1 MSVQVE
7 KLEKSTAKLTIEVT
21 AEKFE
26 EGLEKAYQ
34 KNKNRFNI
42 QGFRRGKAPR
52 KFVEKM
58 YGAEILYEDAANA
71 IIPEAYEEAYK
82 EVKDQ
87 LDIFSRPEIDVTQ
100 IEKGKPFI
108 FTAKVALNPAVTL
121 GAYKGV
127 EIDKVETE
135 VTEAEIDDAIKKVQE
150 SNSRTVD
157 VTDRAVEDGDTAV
170 IDFEGFVDGEAFEGG
185 KGNDYSL
192 VIGSHSFIDT
202 FEDQIIG
209 HSIGDEFDVNVTF
222 PAEYGVSDLA
232 GKPAVFKVTVK
243 AIKRKELP
251 EVDDDFASEV
261 SDFETVAEYRESL
274 RKDLT
279 EKKAKEA
286 ANAKEDAA
294 VRKAIEACEV
304 ELDELHIKDM
314 VRTMMDETAANFR
327 QQGISMDMYY
337 QYTGTTEED
346 LKKQLEP
353 RAQERIKSRE
363 VLKAVAE
370 AEKIEVSD
378 VDIEAEITEMAGK
391 FNMEPDKVKSMLG
404 EEGKKN
410 LTEDLR
416 VRKAAKFIAANAVEK

>member
-150 SNSRTVD
+150 SNSRTVE

-286 ANAKEDAA
+286 ADAKEDAA

-337 QYTGTTEED
+337 QYTGTTEEE

-353 RAQERIKSRE
+353 RAEERIKSRE

>member
-232 GKPAVFKVTVK
+232 GKPAVFKVAVK

-261 SDFETVAEYRESL
+261 SDFETVAEYRASL
-274 RKDLT
+274 KKDLS
-279 EKKAKEA
+279 EKKEKEA
-286 ANAKEDAA
+286 ADVKEDAA

-337 QYTGTTEED
+337 QYTGATEED

-353 RAQERIKSRE
+353 RAEERIKSRE

>member
-209 HSIGDEFDVNVTF
+209 HSIGDEFEVNVTF

-286 ANAKEDAA
+286 ADAKEDAA

-353 RAQERIKSRE
+353 RAEERIKSRE

-378 VDIEAEITEMAGK
+378 ADIEAEITEMAGK

-410 LTEDLR
+410 LTEDLK

>member
-286 ANAKEDAA
+286 ADAKEDAA

-353 RAQERIKSRE
+353 RAEERIKSRE

-378 VDIEAEITEMAGK
+378 ADIEAEITEMAGK

-410 LTEDLR
+410 LTEDLK
-416 VRKAAKFIAANAVEK
+416 V

>member
-286 ANAKEDAA
+286 ADAKEDAA

-353 RAQERIKSRE
+353 RAEERIKSRE

-378 VDIEAEITEMAGK
+378 ADIEAEITEMAGK

-410 LTEDLR
+410 LTEDLK

>member
-150 SNSRTVD
+150 SNSRTVE
-157 VTDRAVEDGDTAV
+157 VTDRAVEDGDTAI
-170 IDFEGFVDGEAFEGG
+170 IDFEGSVDGEAFEGG

-232 GKPAVFKVTVK
+232 GKPAVFKVAVK

-261 SDFETVAEYRESL
+261 SDFETVAEYRASL
-274 RKDLT
+274 KKDLS
-279 EKKAKEA
+279 EKKEKEA

-353 RAQERIKSRE
+353 RAEERIKSRE

-378 VDIEAEITEMAGK
+378 ADIEAEITEMAGK

-410 LTEDLR
+410 LTEDLK